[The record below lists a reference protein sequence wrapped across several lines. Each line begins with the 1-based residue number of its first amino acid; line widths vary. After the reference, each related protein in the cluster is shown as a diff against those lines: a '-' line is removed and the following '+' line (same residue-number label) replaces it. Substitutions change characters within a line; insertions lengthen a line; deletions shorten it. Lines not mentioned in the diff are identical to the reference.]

1 MHAHALLQ
9 EWFMG
14 RKENRKRH
22 TGFGIVLLLGKLTY
36 TGCLAVFL
44 PIEIRGTPPNQRMS
58 DGEKQI

>member
-1 MHAHALLQ
+1 
-9 EWFMG
+9 MG